1 MTVPAVLLTA
11 ANHYLSRGLSK
22 PAACG
27 IPLVLYYGE
36 SKLLTGNQPGTA
48 HTDTGGIL
56 WPNAGGIA
64 SWNGGRQALLKAFCD
79 RHHLTYTDLTAQLDF
94 VLAEIWNPPG
104 YPAVKAAIQSATTTV
119 QQMIAA
125 FVQSYER
132 PAAPAPEIA
141 RAEAGISELMSDPGL
156 NMTVAPIVVLP
167 IPPTVA
173 PGTPPAP
180 IPPLVSL
187 APLPAAT
194 APPTSL
200 GVTLMDPTLINAL
213 APIVEAL
220 AAGLFRALI
229 TQLSTTTATV
239 AGTTPAAVLATS
251 AAAAPAVNLASLANE
266 LVPMLTSQLGNVL
279 PSLIAAELARLA
291 PTTTTTATGTKT

>member
-1 MTVPAVLLTA
+1 MPAPAVLLTA

-36 SKLLTGNQPGTA
+36 SKLQTGNQPGTA
-48 HTDTGGIL
+48 HTDTGGVL

-79 RHHLTYTDLTAQLDF
+79 RHKLAYTDLTAQLDF
-94 VLAEIWNPPG
+94 VLAEIWNAPG

-119 QQMIAA
+119 QEMIAV
-125 FVQSYER
+125 FIQSYER
-132 PAAPAPEIA
+132 PAAPGPEIA
-141 RAEAGISELMSDPGL
+141 RAETGISDLMSDPGL
-156 NMTVAPIVVLP
+156 GMTVSPIVVLP
-167 IPPTVA
+167 IPSPVVST
-173 PGTPPAP
+173 AP
-180 IPPLVSL
+180 IS
-187 APLPAAT
+187 APVTPAT
-194 APPTSL
+194 ALVASL
-200 GVTLMDPTLINAL
+200 GVSLMDPALIAAL

-251 AAAAPAVNLASLANE
+251 TGAVPVVNLASLANE
-266 LVPMLTSQLGNVL
+266 LVPLLTSQLGNVL
-279 PSLIAAELARLA
+279 PNLIATELARIA
-291 PTTTTTATGTKT
+291 PTTGAKP

>member
-36 SKLLTGNQPGTA
+36 SKLQTGNQPGTA
-48 HTDTGGIL
+48 HTDTGGVL

-79 RHHLTYTDLTAQLDF
+79 RHKLAYTDLTAQLDF

-104 YPAVKAAIQSATTTV
+104 YPTVKAAIQSATTTV
-119 QQMIAA
+119 QEMIAV

-132 PAAPAPEIA
+132 PAAPGPEIT
-141 RAEAGISELMSDPGL
+141 RAESGISDLMSDPGL
-156 NMTVAPIVVLP
+156 GVTVAPVIVLP
-167 IPPTVA
+167 IPPPAVPTPLPSSPVA
-173 PGTPPAP
+173 LPG
-180 IPPLVSL
+180 VSL
-187 APLPAAT
+187 MDAA
-194 APPTSL
+194 
-200 GVTLMDPTLINAL
+200 LIAAL

-229 TQLSTTTATV
+229 TQLSTTTV
-239 AGTTPAAVLATS
+239 AGGVVTPSPVLTTPT
-251 AAAAPAVNLASLANE
+251 AAPAINLGSLVNE
-266 LVPMLTSQLGNVL
+266 LAPLLTSQLTNSL
-279 PSLIAAELARLA
+279 PGLIAAEVARLVP
-291 PTTTTTATGTKT
+291 PTGAKP